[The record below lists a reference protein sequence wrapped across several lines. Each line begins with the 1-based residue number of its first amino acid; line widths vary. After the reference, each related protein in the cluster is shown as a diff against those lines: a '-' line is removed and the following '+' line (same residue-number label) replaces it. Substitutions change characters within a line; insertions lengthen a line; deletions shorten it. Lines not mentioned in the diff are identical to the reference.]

1 MIIFKIALKTSHYN
15 VQTLTYSKDTQ
26 TITLVKMIKRVC
38 QKLFFR
44 IKILISLLKLIRPN
58 Q

>member
-15 VQTLTYSKDTQ
+15 VQTLTCSKDTQ
-26 TITLVKMIKRVC
+26 TITLVKMIKRLF

-44 IKILISLLKLIRPN
+44 IKILISLLKPLRPN